1 MGAHPEGLVGTQ
13 GDRPWQREVI
23 GGTRV
28 LAQERGA
35 SRQYSHHHG
44 EEAVG
49 GKGTDELLYE
59 AQGGETP
66 EPARGR
72 PLVPAEALALPR
84 E

>member
-1 MGAHPEGLVGTQ
+1 M
-13 GDRPWQREVI
+13 
-23 GGTRV
+23 
-28 LAQERGA
+28 LAQEGGA
-35 SRQYSHHHG
+35 SRQY

>member
-1 MGAHPEGLVGTQ
+1 M
-13 GDRPWQREVI
+13 
-23 GGTRV
+23 

-66 EPARGR
+66 GASRSSGSAQR
-72 PLVPAEALALPR
+72 VIT
-84 E
+84 